1 MPVTSEE
8 IKKVVGP
15 DATKNF
21 ETKQVA
27 VSAAESV
34 LKGEGRRRKSRKTRK
49 SLRKTRRRR

>member
-1 MPVTSEE
+1 MPVTSDE

-34 LKGEGRRRKSRKTRK
+34 LAGTGRRRRKNRKTRK
-49 SLRKTRRRR
+49 ARKTRKH